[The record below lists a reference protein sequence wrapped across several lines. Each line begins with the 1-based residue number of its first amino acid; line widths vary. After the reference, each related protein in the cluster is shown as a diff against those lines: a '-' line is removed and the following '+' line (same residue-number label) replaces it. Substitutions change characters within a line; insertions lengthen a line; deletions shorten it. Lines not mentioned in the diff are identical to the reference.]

1 MVMITSGWPERGNP
15 DSLYVASAGNLAER
29 GKSYVRA
36 ARSSRPS
43 DSVAIRRAVVKQM
56 KFEREF
62 MSAI

>member
-1 MVMITSGWPERGNP
+1 MLQAQLIWQRG
-15 DSLYVASAGNLAER
+15 

-43 DSVAIRRAVVKQM
+43 DRVAIRRAVVKQM

-62 MSAI
+62 MSTI